1 MKNPFPLLRIT
12 GMLEGLSWLALLG
25 VGMPLKY
32 VYDIPKAVSITGMI
46 HGILFTLFCFLL
58 LQTMIAAKWQK
69 SRAALL
75 FIAALMPFGPFII
88 DKQVREYEK
97 EFLNGPEK
105 E

>member
-32 VYDIPKAVSITGMI
+32 MYGMPKAVSITGMI
-46 HGILFTLFCFLL
+46 HGIIFTLFCFIL
-58 LQTMIAAKWQK
+58 LQTMITARWNK
-69 SRAALL
+69 SRGALL
-75 FIAALMPFGPFII
+75 FIAALLPFGPFLI
-88 DKQVREYEK
+88 DKQVKEYER
-97 EFLNGPEK
+97 EFLNGLEK